1 MAAAP
6 PPPTQSPNNAQQK
19 QQQQQFQLQQQ
30 QQQQQAQQRPPSSS
44 SQTPQKPILQP
55 PLSPASQKL
64 EAQRVTA
71 LLEINRVLLY
81 EMTQLQAAGRFG
93 PLFGQP
99 QQPGQGSPGGSEGEK
114 KEGGDVKDGGHA
126 ANGDAGKAKGPVQ
139 SREYIECVDPCSDI
153 LANFHIRHAPLAFVS
168 SWHFL
173 SSLLVLPLLPIS
185 SVPSSPFITLNPP

>member
-6 PPPTQSPNNAQQK
+6 PPPTQSPKGAQPKQQ

-30 QQQQQAQQRPPSSS
+30 QQQQRPPSSS

-99 QQPGQGSPGGSEGEK
+99 QQPGQGSPGGTEGEK
-114 KEGGDVKDGGHA
+114 KEGGDAKEGGPA

-173 SSLLVLPLLPIS
+173 SSLLVLPASEHLPSPPPLS
-185 SVPSSPFITLNPP
+185 SH